1 MRLSR
6 TDVFPMLVILAGG
19 SLGAL
24 LTFSPLLL
32 FGPSNNVPALAQPA
46 WAPTVTV
53 PAPLRPVTGRAVPV
67 WSPDGTSVVFESTN
81 GRVYRVNAGGGEP
94 EPVQVSP
101 DGQWIAYQSEARGET
116 GITVIDL
123 ENTTLPVVLSGNG
136 SFWARG
142 GGLDPDD
149 IESIEVLK
157 GDAAVAL
164 YGDESSAGVI
174 RVTLKR
180 ARNRR

>member
-1 MRLSR
+1 MRPSR

-24 LTFSPLLL
+24 LTLAPLLL
-32 FGPSNNVPALAQPA
+32 FGPSNHVPAPAQPA
-46 WAPTVTV
+46 WAPTVSV

-81 GRVYRVNAGGGEP
+81 GRVYRVDVSGGEP

-101 DGQWIAYQSEARGET
+101 DGQWIAYQSEASGET
-116 GITVIDL
+116 RISVVDL

-142 GGLDPDD
+142 GGLNPGD
-149 IESIEVLK
+149 IESIEVLR

-164 YGDESSAGVI
+164 YGERSSTGVI
-174 RVTLKR
+174 RVTLKA
-180 ARNRR
+180 AR